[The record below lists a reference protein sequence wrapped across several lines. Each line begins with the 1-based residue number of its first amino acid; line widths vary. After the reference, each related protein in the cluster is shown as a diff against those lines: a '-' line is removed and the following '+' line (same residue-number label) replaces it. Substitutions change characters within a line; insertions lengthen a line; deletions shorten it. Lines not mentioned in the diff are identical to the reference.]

1 MALPKVGDRQN
12 INRTVYTYA
21 SNGLWKGSDGSTK
34 TRAEMNSVLGTST
47 GVGATGPGAS
57 NPAATTPA
65 AKKAGPLLKYPGDI
79 AEGNGDYVSFEFFD
93 YAPPYKGGAGGG
105 ATPAAGKGY
114 VNKYNGAFENGE
126 GLEPSGLSTIIMYM
140 PEDLS
145 TSYAQTWGGREF
157 GPLAGLGLSLA
168 GGVMNAGNGPAMTAA
183 AAAFGSGIKDT
194 IGGVLPYM
202 GAGLVAAA
210 MNKIPGMGGS
220 VQPNDILA
228 STRGEILNPNTEV
241 LYQGPNLRTFNL
253 NFKMLA
259 RSSDEANIIK
269 NICRTF
275 KKASL
280 PFGKDKAQNLIGV
293 PNIVKVRFKHKNQD
307 HPYLTQFKCC
317 GIGNVSIN
325 YTPDGAY
332 ATYTTGAPVA
342 VTLGL
347 QFQELKLVYSEDI
360 EKGF

>member
-1 MALPKVGDRQN
+1 MTMPKIGAKQN
-12 INRTVYTYA
+12 INRTVYTYS

-34 TRAEMNSVLGTST
+34 TRAEMSSLLGTST

-57 NPAATTPA
+57 NPAAAPGA
-65 AKKAGPLLKYPGDI
+65 AKKAGPTLKYPGDI
-79 AEGNGDYVSFEFFD
+79 AEGNGDYVSFTFFK

-105 ATPAAGKGY
+105 ATPAAGY
-114 VNKYNGAFENGE
+114 VNTYNGAFENGE
-126 GLEPSGLSTIIMYM
+126 GLEPSDLSSIIMYM

-145 TSYAQTWGGREF
+145 TSYAQKWGGREF
-157 GPLAGLGLSLA
+157 GPLAGLGLSLS
-168 GGVMNAGNGPAMTAA
+168 GGVMNAGNGGAATAA
-183 AAAFGSGIKDT
+183 AADFGNRLSGT
-194 IGGVLPYM
+194 IGGVMPYM

-210 MNKIPGMGGS
+210 MNNIPGMGGS
-220 VQPNDILA
+220 VTANDILA

-241 LYQGPNLRTFNL
+241 LYQGPELRSFSL

-259 RSSDEANIIK
+259 RSSAEADIIK
-269 NICRTF
+269 NICNTF

-293 PNIVKVRFKHKNQD
+293 PNIVKVKFMHKTND

-317 GIGNVSIN
+317 GIGNVEIN

-347 QFQELKLVYSEDI
+347 QFKELKLVYTEDI
-360 EKGF
+360 DKGF

>member
-1 MALPKVGDRQN
+1 MTSSYRPGGGRQAQN
-12 INRTVYTYA
+12 QAR
-21 SNGLWKGSDGSTK
+21 S
-34 TRAEMNSVLGTST
+34 RAGQGGAGRGGTP
-47 GVGATGPGAS
+47 AAAQPAAA
-57 NPAATTPA
+57 AATTPA

-105 ATPAAGKGY
+105 ATPAAGTTY
-114 VNKYNGAFENGE
+114 VNSYNGAFENGE
-126 GLEPSGLSTIIMYM
+126 GLEPSGLSNIIMYM

-168 GGVMNAGNGPAMTAA
+168 GGVMNAGNGPAAA
-183 AAAFGSGIKDT
+183 AAAADFGNKLGGT
-194 IGGVLPYM
+194 IGGVMPYI
-202 GAGLVAAA
+202 GAGLVAKA
-210 MNKIPGMGGS
+210 MNIIPGFGGS
-220 VQPNDILA
+220 VTANDILA

-241 LYQGPNLRTFNL
+241 LYQGPTLRNFSL

-259 RSSDEANIIK
+259 RSSAEADIIRS
-269 NICRTF
+269 ICTTF

-293 PNIVKVRFKHKNQD
+293 PNIVKVRFKHKTND

-317 GIGNVSIN
+317 GIGNVQIN

-342 VTLGL
+342 VTLAL
-347 QFQELKLVYSEDI
+347 QFQELKLVYTEDI
-360 EKGF
+360 DNGF

>member
-1 MALPKVGDRQN
+1 MTSSYRPGGGRQAQN
-12 INRTVYTYA
+12 QAR
-21 SNGLWKGSDGSTK
+21 SRQG
-34 TRAEMNSVLGTST
+34 
-47 GVGATGPGAS
+47 GAGRGGIPA
-57 NPAATTPA
+57 PAQPAAAAATTPA
-65 AKKAGPLLKYPGDI
+65 AKKAGPTLKYPGDI

-93 YAPPYKGGAGGG
+93 YAPPYKGGTGGG
-105 ATPAAGKGY
+105 ATPAAGGAY
-114 VNKYNGAFENGE
+114 VNSYNGAFENGE

-145 TSYAQTWGGREF
+145 TSYAQRWGGREF

-168 GGVMNAGNGPAMTAA
+168 GGVMNAGNGGAA
-183 AAAFGSGIKDT
+183 AAAAADFGNKLSGT
-194 IGGVLPYM
+194 IGGVMPYI

-220 VQPNDILA
+220 VLPNDILA

-241 LYQGPNLRTFNL
+241 LYQGPTLRNFSL

-259 RSSDEANIIK
+259 RSSAEADIIR
-269 NICRTF
+269 NICTTF

-280 PFGKDKAQNLIGV
+280 PRGKDTAQNLIGV
-293 PNIVKVRFKHKNQD
+293 PNIVKVRFKHKTQD

-317 GIGNVSIN
+317 GIGNVQIN

-360 EKGF
+360 DKGF